1 MNRNGKAIEK
11 FLALREVKRDQAAN
25 AAGKKKENIV
35 FCSVPARRRQ
45 RRG

>member
-11 FLALREVKRDQAAN
+11 FLALREVKRDAAAN
-25 AAGKKKENIV
+25 AVGKRKEDCV
-35 FCSVPARRRQ
+35 FSSVPARRRQ